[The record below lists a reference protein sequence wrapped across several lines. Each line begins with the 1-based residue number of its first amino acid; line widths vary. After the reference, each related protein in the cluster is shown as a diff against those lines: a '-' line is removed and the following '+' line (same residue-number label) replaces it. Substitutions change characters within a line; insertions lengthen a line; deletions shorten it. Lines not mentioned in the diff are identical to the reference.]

1 MPQKEIFDQILSD
14 FVAANPDQIDN
25 ALLKDFCAY
34 AKKWFADKGVVGV
47 AQTTAGFALR
57 FANGDEQ
64 TLFTPAHYEIMNQ
77 PSMQIS
83 GGSGGAMRAPM
94 PLDTSFS
101 ITGAAGK

>member
-1 MPQKEIFDQILSD
+1 MHEKEIFDQILSD
-14 FVAANPDQIDN
+14 FVGENPAQNDN
-25 ALLKDFCAY
+25 DLLKDFCAY

-57 FANGDEQ
+57 FANGDEK

-83 GGSGGAMRAPM
+83 SGSGGSMRAPM
-94 PLDTSFS
+94 PLDTSFR
-101 ITGAAGK
+101 ITGESGK